1 MKVTIALIAPAT
13 CGLKVTVNGAL
24 CPAGMTV
31 GNGNPP
37 IVNCELFVLAAA
49 TVTVAPL
56 ALRVPETVA
65 LLPTCTLPKLSLVG
79 LTAS

>member
-1 MKVTIALIAPAT
+1 
-13 CGLKVTVNGAL
+13 
-24 CPAGMTV
+24 MTV